1 MQSKISGYFG
11 RYRSLFPGSR
21 DLIHIEST
29 SDDDVPIL
37 SRIIQ
42 QNAVGQ
48 PVGKKHQQCARD
60 GTAVIVA
67 NRNVDSDAGSKRQRF
82 VGEAEESSAQ
92 DDYDDHDS
100 DDSFIVPD
108 HTSDSS
114 PSPSERVPVSVQLR
128 SVCSM
133 LRNRRQ
139 CVQCAQCLRFM
150 HAISV
155 FVTEINTAVNS
166 NDVS

>member
-1 MQSKISGYFG
+1 MMMLRLYLASIRQ
-11 RYRSLFPGSR
+11 GS
-21 DLIHIEST
+21 
-29 SDDDVPIL
+29 
-37 SRIIQ
+37 
-42 QNAVGQ
+42 VGQ
-48 PVGKKHQQCARD
+48 PDGKKSRQRVLD
-60 GTAVIVA
+60 GTTVIVA
-67 NRNVDSDAGSKRQRF
+67 NRDADSDAGSKRPRF
-82 VGEAEESSAQ
+82 EGEAEESSAQ
-92 DDYDDHDS
+92 DDYDDQVS
-100 DDSFIVPD
+100 DDSFIVSD

-114 PSPSERVPVSVQLR
+114 SSSSERVPVSVQLR

-155 FVTEINTAVNS
+155 FVKEIHSAVYS